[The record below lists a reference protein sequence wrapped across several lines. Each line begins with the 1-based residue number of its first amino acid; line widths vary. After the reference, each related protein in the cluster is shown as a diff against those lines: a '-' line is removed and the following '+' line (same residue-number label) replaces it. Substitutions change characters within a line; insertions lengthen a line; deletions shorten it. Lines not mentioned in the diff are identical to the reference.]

1 MNLPLAH
8 DECRSRQASLPNCT
22 ICIIAVPLNLGHS
35 LAVYIERTLSAVA
48 PHQFNGKKTKIVAT
62 IGPKSNDDETIR
74 QMIRAGMNV
83 ARINFSHGA
92 HPDHADRIT
101 RIRRIAQEE
110 SAVVAILSDIQGPKI
125 RIGKITEPGLDL
137 KRGDRLVLTLD
148 EGHTGEGNIV
158 TLPHPEFTV
167 DIRAGMQLLLDDG
180 NFELMVVEADGRN
193 LVCEVVIDGLLTSRK
208 GVMAPAARHQMRAIT
223 DKDRADIEFALKQQT
238 DFLAMSF
245 VRSADDIRE
254 MRWLVT
260 HLNGKA
266 AIIAK
271 IEKHE
276 ALENIRE
283 IIDLVDGVMVARGD
297 MGLEIGPERVPF
309 EQKRIIDLCN
319 RAAKPVITATQML
332 SSMVDSPR
340 PTRAEASDVYNA
352 IVDGSD
358 AVMLSNE
365 TASGNYPVEAVAT
378 MARIALNAE
387 SHLTSNPRG
396 MPAIRMGS
404 KEAIADSIGSS
415 TFEIAKSLD
424 ARAIITA
431 SLSGA
436 TAQRVA
442 ALRPTTPV
450 LCVTPDEVTYHRLA
464 LVWGVTPLLVPQFNT
479 IDEMLRE
486 VVTHASKI
494 NVAHQND
501 ILVIVAGVPFG
512 RAGATNLIKVH
523 RVGDPFTSIG

>member
-1 MNLPLAH
+1 VAQNL
-8 DECRSRQASLPNCT
+8 
-22 ICIIAVPLNLGHS
+22 I
-35 LAVYIERTLSAVA
+35 
-48 PHQFNGKKTKIVAT
+48 NGKKTKIVAT

-92 HPDHADRIT
+92 HADHGDRIT
-101 RIRRIAQEE
+101 RIRRIAKEE
-110 SAVVAILSDIQGPKI
+110 GAVIAILSDIQGPKI
-125 RIGKITEPGLDL
+125 RIGKVTEPGLVI
-137 KRGDRLVLTLD
+137 KAGDKVTLTLE
-148 EGHTGEGNIV
+148 EGHTGENNII

-167 DIRAGMQLLLDDG
+167 DVRSGMQLLLDDG
-180 NFELMVVEADGRN
+180 NLELKILKTDGRV
-193 LVCEVVIDGLLTSRK
+193 LVTEVVIDGILTSRK

-223 DKDRADIEFALKQQT
+223 DKDRADVEFALKQET
-238 DFLAMSF
+238 DFIAMSF
-245 VRSADDIRE
+245 VRTADDIRE
-254 MRWLVT
+254 MRWLIT
-260 HLNGKA
+260 HLGGKA

-276 ALENIRE
+276 ALENIE
-283 IIDLVDGVMVARGD
+283 DIIACVDAVMVARGD

-309 EQKRIIDLCN
+309 EQKRIIELSN

-365 TASGNYPVEAVAT
+365 TASGNYPIEAVST
-378 MARIALNAE
+378 MARIAQNAE
-387 SHLTSNPRG
+387 SHLVSNPRG
-396 MPAIRMGS
+396 MPTIRMGA
-404 KEAIADSIGSS
+404 EAIADSVGIS
-415 TFEIAKSLD
+415 TFQIAEALK

-450 LCVTPDEVTYHRLA
+450 LCVTPDEDTYRRLA
-464 LVWGVTPLLVPQFNT
+464 LVWGVTPLLVPQFTT

-486 VVTHASKI
+486 VVTHASQL
-494 NVAHQND
+494 NLAREDD

-523 RVGDPFTSIG
+523 RVGEPFISVV

>member
-1 MNLPLAH
+1 M
-8 DECRSRQASLPNCT
+8 ASHL
-22 ICIIAVPLNLGHS
+22 
-35 LAVYIERTLSAVA
+35 
-48 PHQFNGKKTKIVAT
+48 FNGKKTKIVAT

-92 HPDHADRIT
+92 HADHADRIT
-101 RIRRIAQEE
+101 RIRRIAEE
-110 SAVVAILSDIQGPKI
+110 ENAVVAILSDIQGPKI
-125 RIGKITEPGLDL
+125 RIGKVTEPGLPI
-137 KRGDRLVLTLD
+137 KPGDKLTLTLD
-148 EGHTGEGNIV
+148 EGHTGENNII
-158 TLPHPEFTV
+158 TLPHPEFTEDV
-167 DIRAGMQLLLDDG
+167 RAGMQLLLDDG
-180 NFELMVVEADGRN
+180 NLELKVLETDGRN
-193 LVCEVVIDGLLTSRK
+193 LVTEVVIDGLLTSRK

-223 DKDRADIEFALKQQT
+223 DKDRADVEFALKQNT
-238 DFLAMSF
+238 DFIAMSF
-245 VRSADDIRE
+245 VRTADDIRE
-254 MRWLVT
+254 MRWLIT
-260 HLNGKA
+260 HLGGKA

-276 ALENIRE
+276 ALENMEAI
-283 IIDLVDGVMVARGD
+283 LAVVDGVMVARGD

-309 EQKRIIDLCN
+309 EQKRIIELCN

-352 IVDGSD
+352 IIDGTD

-365 TASGNYPVEAVAT
+365 TASGNYPIEAVTT
-378 MARIALNAE
+378 MARIAQNAE
-387 SHLTSNPRG
+387 SHFIANPRAT
-396 MPAIRMGS
+396 PQIRMGA
-404 KEAIADSIGSS
+404 EAIADSVGTS
-415 TFEIAKSLD
+415 TFQIAEALK
-424 ARAIITA
+424 AKAIITA

-436 TAQRVA
+436 TAQRVS

-450 LCVTPDEVTYHRLA
+450 LCVTPDEVTFRRLA
-464 LVWGVTPLLVPQFNT
+464 LVWGVTPLLVPQFST

-486 VVTHASKI
+486 VVTHASK
-494 NVAHQND
+494 VGLAHIND

-523 RVGDPFTSIG
+523 RVGDPFTSVG